1 MLYIL
6 RFNNG
11 DCVVVLAADETTAR
25 KAARNL
31 VGDQPVEVV
40 TARRLRNFCL
50 QLTPTDDGSLELV
63 QWDDATLDDILTAEY
78 PHLEQA
84 YRRANAEPFVR
95 TSDPKGP
102 GLSQLKD
109 AYDRNRA
116 IIGEGLELER
126 NKFKREEKTS
136 SQKAKSARARA

>member
-1 MLYIL
+1 
-6 RFNNG
+6 
-11 DCVVVLAADETTAR
+11 
-25 KAARNL
+25 
-31 VGDQPVEVV
+31 
-40 TARRLRNFCL
+40 
-50 QLTPTDDGSLELV
+50 LV

-78 PHLEQA
+78 PQLEQA

>member
-40 TARRLRNFCL
+40 TARRLRNFCV

-78 PHLEQA
+78 PQLE
-84 YRRANAEPFVR
+84 
-95 TSDPKGP
+95 
-102 GLSQLKD
+102 D